1 MNHVIHQ
8 SVKVIMTE
16 PDKAQNRTII
26 IICQDDYAY
35 YFKSVARADTP
46 KRWAPLESW
55 EDMLKVETWDQRI
68 RKTGKYRKLM
78 ELRDMGIVR
87 RLNRK
92 HVSDCHQDLLQY
104 IL

>member
-8 SVKVIMTE
+8 SVKVILTE

-35 YFKSVARADTP
+35 YFKSVARGGTP
-46 KRWAPLESW
+46 KRSLESW
-55 EDMLKVETWDQRI
+55 EDLLKVETWDQRI

-78 ELRDMGIVR
+78 ELYNTGIVR
-87 RLNRK
+87 RLNRR